1 MWKEWSLFW
10 FFFALGMSGC
20 SIVPKDSDHGRVETD
35 SSFIFS
41 DHDWILR
48 GRLAVKN
55 NNVAESVRMKWQHGF
70 DSERLVL
77 YGPLGR
83 QLVVVL
89 LMGKSI
95 VIDYGAGNKITLQD
109 VAQSV
114 DFGLGFEIPILAFR
128 HWVLG
133 LPAPNQQFVYAPEGF
148 KQQGWHISIS
158 KMNKVE
164 KYNLPKKIQFSH
176 EAVRLKLLVDQW
188 QLR

>member
-1 MWKEWSLFW
+1 MRKEWTLLW
-10 FFFALGMSGC
+10 FFWVLGVSGC
-20 SIVPKDSDHGRVETD
+20 SIAPKVSDHGGIDLD

-41 DHDWILR
+41 EHDWVFR

-55 NNVAESVRMKWQHGF
+55 NGVAESVRIKWQH
-70 DSERLVL
+70 DSGGERLVL

-89 LMGKSI
+89 LMGESI
-95 VIDYGAGNKITLQD
+95 VVDYGAGNKITQQD
-109 VAQSV
+109 IAQGV
-114 DFGLGFEIPILAFR
+114 DFGLGFEVPILAFR
-128 HWVLG
+128 YWVLG
-133 LPAPNQQFVYAPEGF
+133 LPAPNQQFVDTPEGF
-148 KQQGWHISIS
+148 KQQGWHVLIS

-164 KYNLPKKIQFSH
+164 MYNLPKKIQFSH